1 MNFIYILK
9 YLKSKIMKH
18 IKTYNE
24 SIIHLLKGKSK
35 DEMKNIVYSLPYYKK
50 YVYIE
55 KHDLYDLFTEKE
67 LEEFESKSPEISEM
81 GKWFDF
87 QVEDKQYHILIQGND
102 IDTIIILDENL
113 KEIEDYDTFK
123 YINEMEDYLKPY
135 L

>member
-1 MNFIYILK
+1 MK
-9 YLKSKIMKH
+9 YLKTYNKQSKFR
-18 IKTYNE
+18 NE
-24 SIIHLLKGKSK
+24 SIKHILKDKSK
-35 DEMKNIVYSLPYYKK
+35 DEMKDIVYSLPDYKK

-87 QVEDKQYHILIQGND
+87 QVEDTQYHILIQDND

-113 KEIEDYDTFK
+113 KEIEDYDTFE